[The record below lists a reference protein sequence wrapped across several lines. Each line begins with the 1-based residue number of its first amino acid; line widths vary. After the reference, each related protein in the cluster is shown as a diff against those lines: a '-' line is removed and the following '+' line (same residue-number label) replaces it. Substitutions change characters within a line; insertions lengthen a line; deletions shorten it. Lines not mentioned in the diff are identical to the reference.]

1 MELQIVNLESLNGRI
16 EGKKLIFELD
26 NPTFNKYIIVCS
38 AFLAILSF
46 FMGIV
51 LLMLSFACMSEDK
64 TLLVA
69 PLPLLLSIAC
79 FYFISF
85 ANNIDKNQDKEIRYY
100 LVFDFDSNNFYK
112 QTKVHGFTILKYLKR
127 KISDIIEFGIETKF
141 INTSHERYESNEDP
155 EILAQEYIG
164 VPGNNPYIFYYIF
177 AKLKTGSVVE
187 IVSPVSGITNYSK
200 LQKILGYLSKTFK
213 VEAKDLVLDK
223 VSQDTTNADKLSP
236 SDMDDLMNNETR
248 MFYNEGEDEV
258 DDENDNNT
266 NNTEHNS
273 NIIEDKKL
281 PKPLQIEKTA
291 FDTERLNEKKKV
303 SAICNKLEFIGAI
316 CFLIPFFRHFTEG
329 RKWVNVQPYESI
341 LLTVSFILF
350 IGTSIYKYFKMEV
363 INTTY
368 RKKP

>member
-1 MELQIVNLESLNGRI
+1 MEPQIVNLESLNGKI

-46 FMGIV
+46 FMGIF

-64 TLLVA
+64 TLLFA
-69 PLPLLLSIAC
+69 PLPLLLSISC

-85 ANNIDKNQDKEIRYY
+85 ANNIDKNQDKEIRYN

-112 QTKVHGFTILKYLKR
+112 QTKVHGFTILKSLNR

-141 INTSHERYESNEDP
+141 INTSPNRYDRNEDP
-155 EILAQEYIG
+155 EILAQEYVG

-200 LQKILGYLSKTFK
+200 LQKILSYLGKTFK

-223 VSQDTTNADKLSP
+223 VSQDTTNADKSSP
-236 SDMDDLMNNETR
+236 SYMNDLMNNEIR

-258 DDENDNNT
+258 DDENNNNT

-273 NIIEDKKL
+273 NIIEEKGL

-316 CFLIPFFRHFTEG
+316 CFLIPFFRHFTDG
-329 RKWVNVQPYESI
+329 KNWVNVQPYESI